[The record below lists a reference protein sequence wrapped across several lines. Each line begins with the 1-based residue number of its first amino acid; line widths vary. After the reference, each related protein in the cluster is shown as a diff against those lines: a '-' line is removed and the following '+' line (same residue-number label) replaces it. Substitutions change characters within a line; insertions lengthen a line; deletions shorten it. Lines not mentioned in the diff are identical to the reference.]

1 MKSVTRW
8 FQAVPDR
15 FTSYSLSKALSEL
28 YKTQV
33 LSSAGLAIKA
43 GSSAIVKQG
52 SAYAVVVNGVLV
64 AIAAN
69 TDTAAL
75 TGANVATAT
84 SNIYLLAIDAT
95 GTTTW
100 YPGVAGA
107 TVGAI
112 ALPTIPFNVAVV
124 GGILVQNAT
133 GSNFVPGTTA
143 LDTGSLTVTYL
154 NNVGPFFPVKSI

>member
-1 MKSVTRW
+1 MKSVARW
-8 FQAVPDR
+8 FQAIPDR
-15 FTSYSLSKALSEL
+15 LSQFALNKAISEL
-28 YKTQV
+28 YKTHV
-33 LSSAGLAIKA
+33 MSSAGLAIKA
-43 GSSAIVKQG
+43 GASAIVKQG

-64 AIAAN
+64 AVAAN
-69 TDTAAL
+69 TDTSAL
-75 TGANVATAT
+75 TGVNVATAT
-84 SNIYLLAIDAT
+84 SNLYLLAIDAT

-112 ALPTIPFNVAVV
+112 ALPMIPFNVAVV